1 MSRSLSLVLQVANVE
16 KTLAENV
23 QNLFELLNDLTEKFE
38 IILVDQGS
46 TDQTIDVAREL
57 AIQYPQ
63 VRIAHRDEV
72 DPTADSIDKT
82 LSETTG
88 DIVFVQTGHAG
99 VRPSALRR
107 LWCLNEHRP
116 SPSGRLARV
125 GRLPEPPTSIA
136 PPSAED
142 ETGGL
147 RVVRRPWA
155 PAHSD

>member
-38 IILVDQGS
+38 IVLVDQGS

-63 VRIAHRDEV
+63 VRIARRDEV
-72 DPTADSIDKT
+72 DRSADSIDKT

-88 DIVFVQTGHAG
+88 DIVFVQTGHAV
-99 VRPSALRR
+99 VRPSVLRQ
-107 LWCLNEHRP
+107 LWCLDEHRG

-125 GRLPEPPTSIA
+125 GRLPVPPATV
-136 PPSAED
+136 PPSSAED
-142 ETGGL
+142 DTGGL

-155 PAHSD
+155 PSHSD